1 VREALLG
8 VLGLVVALKLLGLV
22 NLYLRV
28 RGMVL
33 RRPRWRVAAPGEVP
47 AWLTD
52 FAAPAVARLTT
63 LGFEPR
69 GALATVGFD
78 RQLDDESHDLL
89 FEHPETRTWAFVYL
103 QPVVPTGRPLF
114 VDLVTWRRDGGAFMT
129 LATQPG
135 VADRALEDVELEPMP
150 HLSLGRRVMHHR
162 FRVESMGV
170 EAARDMT
177 LAGVAEDL
185 SRRHGAMADAAV
197 SRGEITPQ
205 ADGTLAYTL
214 RGALAVLRNIVG
226 GLGGERVAAFHGSWG
241 PDRLG
246 DPPPPVHQ
254 ARIHDEL
261 LLLTRRRTQ
270 RSARLWVFAGTLALF
285 AATLIGRVEPLTLGL
300 LIGVLLLHEL
310 GHFVAMRACGYR
322 ETSVYFL
329 PFLGAAASGT
339 KPEATLSE
347 RALVFLAG
355 PVPGLAAGLAMMHTL
370 PTGAQLAWWM
380 PLTLMLVYV
389 NLFNLLPVLPLDGGR
404 LVERVLLSPFPRGE
418 VAFKALSAAVF
429 FGLGVRADEAL
440 LMLVGGFVA
449 LSLPAGIR
457 AARAM
462 QVLELPGPVPRAELY
477 ARLDA
482 AGFASMRF
490 VRKFR
495 LVSDLEQRLQAPAA
509 PAWLRLAWFAT
520 YLGLLGGAA
529 WAARDLLP

>member
-1 VREALLG
+1 MRDVLLG
-8 VLGLVVALKLLGLV
+8 VVGLVLALKVLGLA

-33 RRPRWRVAAPGEVP
+33 RRPRWRLAAESEVP

-52 FAAPAVARLTT
+52 FAAPAIARLTS
-63 LGFEPR
+63 LGFVPR

-89 FEHPETRTWAFVYL
+89 FEHAETRTWAFVYL

-114 VDLVTWRRDGGAFMT
+114 VDLVTWRRDGGVLMT
-129 LATQPG
+129 LATPPG
-135 VADRALEDVELEPMP
+135 VADRALDAVELEPLP

-170 EAARDMT
+170 DATREMT
-177 LAGVAEDL
+177 PSAIADDL
-185 SRRHGAMADAAV
+185 SRRHGAMADTAV
-197 SRGEITPQ
+197 SRGEIGLLP
-205 ADGTLAYTL
+205 DGTFAYTL
-214 RGALAVLRNIVG
+214 RGALGVLRNIVG
-226 GLGGERVAAFHGSWG
+226 GLRGEQVEAFHGSWG

-246 DPPPPVHQ
+246 EPPPPVHQ

-270 RSARLWVFAGTLALF
+270 RSARLWVFAGTMALF
-285 AATLIGRVEPLTLGL
+285 AATLVGRVEPQTLGL

-310 GHFVAMRACGYR
+310 GRFVAMRACGYR
-322 ETSVYFL
+322 ETAVYFL

-355 PVPGLAAGLAMMHTL
+355 PVPGLVAGLAMMQSL

-429 FGLGVRADEAL
+429 LGVGLRADEGL

-449 LSLPAGIR
+449 LSLPAGFR

-462 QVLELPGPVPRAELY
+462 QLLELRAPVPRAELY

-482 AGFASMRF
+482 AGFAQMRF

-495 LVSDLEQRLQAPAA
+495 LVTDLEQRLQAPEA
-509 PAWLRLAWFAT
+509 PAWQRLTWFAA